1 MVLNERKDIMKES
14 NEYKEALIRDGY
26 YWKGK
31 ALAYEAVLRSIVKF
45 KEPPIL
51 HFDELGKIKK

>member
-1 MVLNERKDIMKES
+1 MKETAA
-14 NEYKEALIRDGY
+14 YKEALIRDGF

-31 ALAYEAVLRSIVKF
+31 ALAYEAILRAAGPS

-51 HFDELGKIKK
+51 RFEDLRKEEYENHN

>member
-1 MVLNERKDIMKES
+1 MKES
-14 NEYKEALIRDGY
+14 NAYKEALIREGS

-31 ALAYEAVLRSIVKF
+31 ALAYEAILRAAGLF

-51 HFDELGKIKK
+51 RFEDLRKEKNEKKSL